1 MKKLLVVLAACL
13 LVFGVAGQAK
23 ASFTAGDLIRVVYQ
37 TTANGGTYEVATDLG
52 SASSILSGGALSSNT
67 FNLFGTG
74 THFAGSDATT
84 LEVAYFAVNSG
95 KTEFWSSGT
104 QGSTETNNGRTSW
117 TNTIGAAALTLVNTY
132 NSTGQTNAWAQFTTN
147 HSTYYNLMDKNS
159 ATNTG
164 SFDYFY
170 KSGAADGEAQL
181 VVGSVSQDI
190 FDWKT
195 PGTLTSNLA
204 GSLTLVT
211 TVDASGNITSSASAV
226 PIPPSVLLLGSG
238 LLGLIGIRRKNIFN
252 S

>member
-1 MKKLLVVLAACL
+1 LAACL

-23 ASFTAGDLIRVVYQ
+23 ATFTAGDLIRVVYQ

-95 KTEFWSSGT
+95 KTEFWTSGT
-104 QGSTETNNGRTSW
+104 QGSTETNNGRAGWNAS
-117 TNTIGAAALTLVNTY
+117 IGPAALTLYTQYTNTA
-132 NSTGQTNAWAQFTTN
+132 QTNAWVQ
-147 HSTYYNLMDKNS
+147 LS
-159 ATNTG
+159 ATSYYKNLDKSGPGIG
-164 SFDYFY
+164 SFDNFY
-170 KSGAADGEAQL
+170 KNGAADGEAQL
-181 VVGSVSQDI
+181 VVGSVNQDI

-211 TVDASGNITSSASAV
+211 SVDASGNITSSAAAAV

-238 LLGLIGIRRKNIFN
+238 LLGLVGIRRKNIFN